1 MFELVLHNVS
11 EAYFDELC
19 YDHGLDDIRS
29 IIKDFCFFISDK
41 SRFIVS
47 GFGQE
52 RWPVSVDTDLP
63 IFLEQLPDLLK
74 SIESRK
80 NFRLDFYEQG
90 VERYLSF
97 ILLDDEYSISCI
109 SFTEWQPLPFSERIN
124 IDELEEMLLSVKLSF
139 KDALELCASWLLK
152 DKWVLDWLEF

>member
-1 MFELVLHNVS
+1 MILGQLLKIFV
-11 EAYFDELC
+11 
-19 YDHGLDDIRS
+19 
-29 IIKDFCFFISDK
+29 FISDK
-41 SRFIVS
+41 SRFVVS

-52 RWPVSVDTDLP
+52 KWPVSVDTDLP

-97 ILLDDEYSISCI
+97 ILSDAEYSISCI
-109 SFTEWQPLPFSERIN
+109 SFTGGSHCHFL
-124 IDELEEMLLSVKLSF
+124 K
-139 KDALELCASWLLK
+139 ALILMS
-152 DKWVLDWLEF
+152 